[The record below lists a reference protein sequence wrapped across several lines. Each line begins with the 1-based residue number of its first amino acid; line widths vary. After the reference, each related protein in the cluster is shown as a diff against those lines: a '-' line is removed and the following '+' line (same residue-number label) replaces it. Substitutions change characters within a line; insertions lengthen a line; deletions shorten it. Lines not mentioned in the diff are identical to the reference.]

1 MLSVILHYL
10 SGGDQGILTATGAS
24 PETGSKRD
32 KAAIERKIRKEIGD
46 SDHPQY
52 TNLRQLIPVPKEQ
65 FEIIK
70 FYGFQKKIKKKNFFS
85 NILFGRL

>member
-10 SGGDQGILTATGAS
+10 SGGDQGILTATGSS

-32 KAAIERKIRKEIGD
+32 KAAIERKIRKEIGE

-70 FYGFQKKIKKKNFFS
+70 LSGFENKYRN
-85 NILFGRL
+85 

>member
-1 MLSVILHYL
+1 MYYTCIDMLSVILHYL

-52 TNLRQLIPVPKEQ
+52 TNLRQLIPVPKEHVPKPNGPRKSKQ
-65 FEIIK
+65 PW
-70 FYGFQKKIKKKNFFS
+70 Q
-85 NILFGRL
+85 LWWP